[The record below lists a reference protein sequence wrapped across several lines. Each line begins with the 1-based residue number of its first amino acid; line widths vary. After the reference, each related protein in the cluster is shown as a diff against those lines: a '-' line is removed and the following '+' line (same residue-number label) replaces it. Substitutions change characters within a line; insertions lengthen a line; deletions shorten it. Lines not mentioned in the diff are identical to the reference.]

1 VTAWAIGLALLPA
14 LAPQAAQQKPK
25 DKDTRWAVFAERLYD
40 PEDGVIENA
49 LVTVANGK
57 IVSVTPGAKPG
68 KDGLQ
73 AFAMTPGLIDASV
86 RIADQRTVEQ
96 SSEVTPGLDVLDSLD
111 GFDIEWERQ
120 LESGVTTVLVTPLD
134 QNVIGGLGAV
144 VKTGGSPSLRGRALR
159 EAAVLRGSMGTQPS
173 QRNHPAFGRPTD
185 VFSRRPT
192 TRMGVEWEWRKAL
205 YDAAVAGGD
214 ASRAFPGSEELQA
227 VLRGEIPLSIQAWAT
242 QDIRTA
248 VFLVEECQRE
258 GLGSPRLIVDAA
270 AEAWREPELLVR
282 SKAWVV
288 LPPFPA
294 DGRTYDNAF
303 MSMDVAK
310 VLHDKNIP
318 FALSSH
324 GAAAPE
330 QRLAMQAGYA
340 MRGGLA
346 FQDAL
351 AAVTIVPA
359 RMLGVDDRVGSL
371 DVGKDA
377 DLVLWSGEPFQPASR
392 VVGVLLDGVLVVD
405 PRPAD

>member
-1 VTAWAIGLALLPA
+1 
-14 LAPQAAQQKPK
+14 
-25 DKDTRWAVFAERLYD
+25 
-40 PEDGVIENA
+40 
-49 LVTVANGK
+49 
-57 IVSVTPGAKPG
+57 
-68 KDGLQ
+68 
-73 AFAMTPGLIDASV
+73 
-86 RIADQRTVEQ
+86 
-96 SSEVTPGLDVLDSLD
+96 
-111 GFDIEWERQ
+111 
-120 LESGVTTVLVTPLD
+120 VTPLD
-134 QNVIGGLGAV
+134 ENVIGGLGSV
-144 VKTGGSPSLRGRALR
+144 VKTGGSPSLRERALR
-159 EAAVLRGSMGTQPS
+159 ESAVLRGSMGTQPS
-173 QRNHPAFGRPTD
+173 QRNHPAFGRPD

-205 YDAAVAGGD
+205 YDAAAAGGD
-214 ASRAFPGSEELQA
+214 KARAFPGSAELQA
-227 VLRGEIPLSIQAWAT
+227 ALRGEIPLSIQAWAT

-294 DGRTYDNAF
+294 EGRTADNAF

-310 VLHDKNIP
+310 VLREKGIP

-324 GAAAPE
+324 GAAAQE

-346 FQDAL
+346 FEDAL
-351 AAVTIVPA
+351 AAVTLSPA

-377 DLVLWSGEPFQPASR
+377 DIVLWSGEPFQPTSR

-405 PRPAD
+405 PRPVERP